1 MPSSMQR
8 ILLWGALCIVVLT
21 IAWVL
26 FRRAANQNDQGFDP
40 VAAAKTIL
48 EEARG
53 EGIDL
58 SRGPCLG
65 VISTD
70 WVVDV
75 AHDPRQPV
83 DDNPANQCDAYRTGQ
98 ATHFVELTP
107 EGKVIRVK

>member
-1 MPSSMQR
+1 M
-8 ILLWGALCIVVLT
+8 VLA

-40 VAAAKTIL
+40 VAAAKTRL

-65 VISTD
+65 TIGID

-83 DDNPANQCDAYRTGQ
+83 DDDPANQCDEYRNGRVM
-98 ATHFVELTP
+98 HFVELTL
-107 EGKVIRVK
+107 EGKVVRAK